1 MENLRKNN
9 TKFILIATLACALV
23 VAFALCVSFNTSPA
37 FAKVKRP
44 AKAKI
49 ASVKVINTHKVKV
62 TVKKVKKAKGYQVKI
77 ATNKQFTKNL
87 KTKTSKAK
95 TKTFSIAKT
104 SSTQRYIKARAYK
117 KSGGKKVYGK
127 WSKVKRVKFADV
139 VENANAN
146 SSDKTNTNNNKNA
159 NNDDS
164 NNADNTDNSKW
175 IKNIL
180 TVYPDIAEEDIEL
193 SSKLHK
199 LSHLL
204 SQKYCY
210 GYMACTDGA
219 YYLEIACSDILQL
232 NKIQYATVSTL
243 NNNDQIYYDDRN
255 PTANPFA
262 KEFYP
267 HTALAVYDEN
277 GTWLQNISC
286 QGHSICPDDCE
297 YKLYS

>member
-49 ASVKVINTHKVKV
+49 ASVKVINAHKIKV
-62 TVKKVKKAKGYQVKI
+62 SVKKVKKAKGYQVKI

-127 WSKVKRVKFADV
+127 WSKVKTVAAIKLP
-139 VENANAN
+139 
-146 SSDKTNTNNNKNA
+146 TNNNA
-159 NNDDS
+159 DEEQANDDNREMTEQELFELQKPTCIS
-164 NNADNTDNSKW
+164 NLKSLYTDVQIIDYYYPGFNDWDIVAYAKEKYDIAANSFNTYKEFTFAFQWLNETYINNIKGYSNFTKTDPYEIANTDEYKQFVA
-175 IKNIL
+175 K
-180 TVYPDIAEEDIEL
+180 
-193 SSKLHK
+193 
-199 LSHLL
+199 
-204 SQKYCY
+204 
-210 GYMACTDGA
+210 
-219 YYLEIACSDILQL
+219 YLENA
-232 NKIQYATVSTL
+232 
-243 NNNDQIYYDDRN
+243 
-255 PTANPFA
+255 
-262 KEFYP
+262 
-267 HTALAVYDEN
+267 
-277 GTWLQNISC
+277 
-286 QGHSICPDDCE
+286 
-297 YKLYS
+297 